1 MSQTKAQLIDP
12 VDGTIVNADIN
23 ASAAIAGSKISPD
36 FGSQNIVTTGSIS
49 GAAGTLTGDLTIPDT
64 IVHTGDTNTKI
75 RFPAADT
82 VSIETGGSER
92 LRIDSSGRLQQ
103 GSDTSNLGS
112 AKLNIVT
119 GGEDG
124 ISIGRNTTGAVS
136 SGEVL
141 GTYAFQSSIGS
152 QTTNSAEASIK
163 GIAAQDSTGSTAAT
177 DLAFFTKPSGT
188 GPGSSPTERL
198 RISSSGKV
206 GIGLDSP
213 TRMLQIKSSGA
224 NSTHISLVDND
235 STNEVFRVGQQ
246 SDGDGF
252 VQVLDD
258 AGQAQVGL
266 EASGDSYFVGG
277 KLGIGLSTPN
287 RPLTVQSNG
296 GQMSINDTDNTNGG
310 IFCNAGTFSFYARG
324 NSQLG
329 DGSTGGVFEVQ
340 THEGGGSTSQKFR
353 IGDSGKLSTG
363 GEGSPDVG
371 NGGLCIQKNADSNKA
386 ITVKNTNIAHG
397 VTTYDET
404 DTFFSLGQSSGS
416 RGGVEIRGYTDATP
430 NASTDPAISLRGIIA
445 SDADA
450 GSQGLRFV
458 GAEANG
464 TGVQNIANDRYIAS
478 FQNADLGK
486 VVNITGT
493 GITFGSDTAVA
504 NALND
509 YEEGSWTP
517 TTTRWSVS
525 ESTSNAGKYTKIGN
539 FVQISWN
546 QSLTVV
552 NGGYTGGG
560 SGAAIGG
567 LPFTVADCIVA
578 VFSGSTLWTSTMK
591 SMDNIGNEIFYR
603 PNQYSSAGVATDAMF
618 NSSGVV
624 KLTATYRTND

>member
-246 SDGDGF
+246 SDGD
-252 VQVLDD
+252 VLFMYLMMLD
-258 AGQAQVGL
+258 
-266 EASGDSYFVGG
+266 
-277 KLGIGLSTPN
+277 KL
-287 RPLTVQSNG
+287 
-296 GQMSINDTDNTNGG
+296 
-310 IFCNAGTFSFYARG
+310 
-324 NSQLG
+324 
-329 DGSTGGVFEVQ
+329 
-340 THEGGGSTSQKFR
+340 
-353 IGDSGKLSTG
+353 KL
-363 GEGSPDVG
+363 DWKLVVIVI
-371 NGGLCIQKNADSNKA
+371 L
-386 ITVKNTNIAHG
+386 
-397 VTTYDET
+397 
-404 DTFFSLGQSSGS
+404 L
-416 RGGVEIRGYTDATP
+416 VE
-430 NASTDPAISLRGIIA
+430 N
-445 SDADA
+445 
-450 GSQGLRFV
+450 
-458 GAEANG
+458 
-464 TGVQNIANDRYIAS
+464 
-478 FQNADLGK
+478 
-486 VVNITGT
+486 
-493 GITFGSDTAVA
+493 
-504 NALND
+504 
-509 YEEGSWTP
+509 
-517 TTTRWSVS
+517 
-525 ESTSNAGKYTKIGN
+525 
-539 FVQISWN
+539 
-546 QSLTVV
+546 
-552 NGGYTGGG
+552 
-560 SGAAIGG
+560 
-567 LPFTVADCIVA
+567 
-578 VFSGSTLWTSTMK
+578 
-591 SMDNIGNEIFYR
+591 
-603 PNQYSSAGVATDAMF
+603 
-618 NSSGVV
+618 
-624 KLTATYRTND
+624 